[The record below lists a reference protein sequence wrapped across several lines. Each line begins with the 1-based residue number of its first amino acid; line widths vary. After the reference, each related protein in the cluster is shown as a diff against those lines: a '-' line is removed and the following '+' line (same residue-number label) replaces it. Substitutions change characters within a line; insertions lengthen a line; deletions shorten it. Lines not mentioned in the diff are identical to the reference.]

1 MVVRKE
7 LTTLLL
13 VLLAGFV
20 PLVGCGDDRAG
31 DDANG
36 PAGSAGS
43 GFDVE
48 LARQVVENYADG
60 VYASYEAALTSAK
73 AMAGAINAF
82 LAAPSNETLEAARQ
96 AWTDAR
102 DEYGRTE
109 AYRFYGG
116 PIDNDDDGP
125 EALLNGWPLDEAY
138 IDRVEGGAG
147 PGIIGDTENF
157 PEITEAA
164 LVAANEQGGEA
175 NLSTGWHA
183 IEFLL
188 WGQDRSVDGPG
199 NRPVSDY
206 ITDPNADRRSAY
218 LNVVTEL
225 LVKHL
230 ESLVA
235 AWAPE
240 GDNYRARFIG
250 QDAATSLVN
259 MVTGIGELSRGE
271 LAGER
276 MNVAYEERDQE
287 NEHSCFSDTTTADL
301 IANAEGIL
309 EVWTGRYAAGPR
321 GPGLE
326 ALVARADRE
335 KARRVTESMEASLT
349 RLREIPAPF
358 DQHLTD
364 DAPDDGPGR
373 TAIRDSIRLLSEQ
386 TDALVIAAKAIG
398 LSVEVS

>member
-1 MVVRKE
+1 MERR

-13 VLLAGFV
+13 VLLAGCV
-20 PLVGCGDDRAG
+20 PLVGCGDD
-31 DDANG
+31 
-36 PAGSAGS
+36 PAGKDASGPDGS
-43 GFDVE
+43 EAASFDVK
-48 LARQVVENYADG
+48 LARQVIENYADG
-60 VYASYEAALTSAK
+60 VHASYEAALTSAK
-73 AMAGAINAF
+73 AMASAINGF
-82 LAAPSNETLEAARQ
+82 LAAPSEPTLQTARQ
-96 AWTDAR
+96 AWIDAR

-147 PGIIGDTENF
+147 PGIVGDTVNF
-157 PEITEAA
+157 PEITTEA

-206 ITDPNADRRSAY
+206 TTDPNADRRSTY
-218 LNVVTEL
+218 LKVVTGL
-225 LVKHL
+225 LVEHL
-230 ESLVA
+230 EFLVE

-240 GDNYRARFIG
+240 GDNYRKRFLTA
-250 QDAATSLVN
+250 DPATSLVD

-309 EVWTGRYAAGPR
+309 EVWTGRYAAGPS

-326 ALVARADRE
+326 ALVARADPE
-335 KARRVTESMEASLT
+335 AARRVTESMEASLA

-373 TAIRDSIRLLSEQ
+373 TAIRDSIRLLGEQ
-386 TDALVIAAKAIG
+386 TDALVAAAKTIG